1 MGRESVFLRLTF
13 HDEPRY
19 LYDIVTDTK
28 SPASTSNN
36 AVKYAFAVLTALAFL
51 WLSFHDMT
59 ISDIWQHSQNVKPI
73 PVFLILLSVL
83 AGTFLRSYRWT
94 LLLAPLRTDTEKPI
108 GQFNAFYAVLMGYA
122 VNIVLPRGGEV
133 VRLLSICKT
142 ERLPW
147 AGVLATMLI
156 DRMLDVAL
164 LAILLGLTLYFLPG
178 EVTNILPGLVT
189 GGLVL
194 LAAALIGLCM
204 LPTLGHLSQKLL
216 NTAMLKRHIP
226 AKFSAKLSELA
237 LQFDQGAGAL
247 RSFTR
252 YPFIALLSA
261 LIWFTYWLNF
271 YLMVFAFGLE
281 DKITAT
287 KCLII
292 FTIGSVGSLIPT
304 PGSIGSIHYLVK
316 MATVATAQISAE
328 LALAFATT
336 LHLFTF
342 ILFPSLLAAVVFLYK
357 WLIPHT
363 VRT

>member
-1 MGRESVFLRLTF
+1 M
-13 HDEPRY
+13 
-19 LYDIVTDTK
+19 TDTD
-28 SPASTSNN
+28 SPALASSN
-36 AVKYAFAVLTALAFL
+36 AIKYALAVVTAVVFL
-51 WLSFHDMT
+51 WLSFSGT
-59 ISDIWQHSQNVKPI
+59 DIADILAHSQDVKPI
-73 PVFLILLSVL
+73 PVFFILVSVL
-83 AGTFLRSYRWT
+83 VGTFLRSYRWT
-94 LLLAPLRTDTEKPI
+94 LLLAPLRTGSEKPI

-156 DRMLDVAL
+156 DRMLDVAV
-164 LAILLGLTLYFLPG
+164 LAILLGLTLLFLPG
-178 EVTNILPGLVT
+178 EVMRIMPGLVT

-194 LAAALIGLCM
+194 LAVALLGLCL
-204 LPTLGHLSQKLL
+204 LPVFGNISQKIL
-216 NTAMLKRHIP
+216 NASLVKRHTP
-226 AKFSAKLSELA
+226 TKLTSKLAELA

-252 YPFIALLSA
+252 YPLIALLSV

-271 YLMVFAFGLE
+271 YLMVFAFDLQ
-281 DKITAT
+281 DKINAT

-328 LALAFATT
+328 HALAFATT

-342 ILFPSLLAAVVFLYK
+342 ILFPSLIAAVVFLYK
-357 WLIPHT
+357 WLTPHT
-363 VRT
+363 DQT

>member
-1 MGRESVFLRLTF
+1 
-13 HDEPRY
+13 
-19 LYDIVTDTK
+19 VTDNDQ
-28 SPASTSNN
+28 PASNSNN
-36 AVKYAFAVLTALAFL
+36 AIKYALTVVTALAFL
-51 WLSFHDMT
+51 WLSFSGTNIVDVLA
-59 ISDIWQHSQNVKPI
+59 HSQDVKLI
-73 PVFLILLSVL
+73 PVFFILVSVL
-83 AGTFLRSYRWT
+83 VGTFLRSYRWT
-94 LLLAPLRTDTEKPI
+94 LLLAPLRTDSGKPM

-122 VNIVLPRGGEV
+122 INIVLPRGGEV
-133 VRLLSICKT
+133 ARLLSICKT

-164 LAILLGLTLYFLPG
+164 LAVLLGLTLLFLPS
-178 EVTNILPGLVT
+178 EVMSIMPGLVT

-194 LAAALIGLCM
+194 LAAALLGLCL
-204 LPTLGHLSQKLL
+204 LPVFGNISQKML
-216 NTAMLKRHIP
+216 NAPVLKRHIP
-226 AKFSAKLSELA
+226 TKFSSKLAELA

-252 YPFIALLSA
+252 YPFIALLSV

-281 DKITAT
+281 DKINAI

-316 MATVATAQISAE
+316 MATVATTHIPAE
-328 LALAFATT
+328 QALAFATV

-342 ILFPSLLAAVVFLYK
+342 IVFPSLIAAVVFLYK
-357 WLIPHT
+357 WLIQPT
-363 VRT
+363 DPT

>member
-1 MGRESVFLRLTF
+1 M
-13 HDEPRY
+13 
-19 LYDIVTDTK
+19 TDADN
-28 SPASTSNN
+28 PAPTSNN
-36 AVKYAFAVLTALAFL
+36 AVKYALAVVTAVVFL
-51 WLSFHDMT
+51 WLSFRGTDFV
-59 ISDIWQHSQNVKPI
+59 DVLAHSQDVKPI

-83 AGTFLRSYRWT
+83 AGTALRSFRWT
-94 LLLAPLRTDTEKPI
+94 LLLSPLRSESEKPI
-108 GQFNAFYAVLMGYA
+108 GQFNAFYAVMMGYA

-147 AGVLATMLI
+147 AGVLATMMI
-156 DRMLDVAL
+156 DRMLDVAV
-164 LAILLGLTLYFLPG
+164 LAILLGLTLLFLPG
-178 EVTNILPGLVT
+178 EVVSIMPGLAT
-189 GGLVL
+189 GGLAL
-194 LAAALIGLCM
+194 LAAALLGLCL
-204 LPTLGHLSQKLL
+204 LPIFGKISQKLF
-216 NTAMLKRHIP
+216 NTPVLKRYIP
-226 AKFSAKLSELA
+226 VKFSFKLAELS

-252 YPFIALLSA
+252 YPFIALLSV

-281 DKITAT
+281 DKINAI

-328 LALAFATT
+328 HALAFATT

-342 ILFPSLLAAVVFLYK
+342 ILFPSLMAAVVFLYK

>member
-1 MGRESVFLRLTF
+1 M
-13 HDEPRY
+13 
-19 LYDIVTDTK
+19 TDTV
-28 SPASTSNN
+28 SPASTTNS
-36 AVKYAFAVLTALAFL
+36 AIKYALAVITAVVFL
-51 WLSFHDMT
+51 WLAFRGTD
-59 ISDIWQHSQNVKPI
+59 IVDIWEHSQDVKPI
-73 PVFLILLSVL
+73 PVLFILASVL
-83 AGTFLRSYRWT
+83 AGTYLRSYRWT
-94 LLLAPLRTDTEKPI
+94 LLLAPLRTDAEKPI

-164 LAILLGLTLYFLPG
+164 LAILLGLTLLFLPNQ
-178 EVTNILPGLVT
+178 VTNIVPGLAT

-194 LAAALIGLCM
+194 LSAALLGLCL
-204 LPTLGHLSQKLL
+204 LPFFGHLSQKLL
-216 NTAMLKRHIP
+216 NLPLLKRHIP
-226 AKFSAKLSELA
+226 VKFSSKLAELA

-247 RSFTR
+247 RSVTR
-252 YPFIALLSA
+252 YRIIAVLSV

-281 DKITAT
+281 DSINAI

-292 FTIGSVGSLIPT
+292 FTVGSVGSLIPT

-328 LALAFATT
+328 QALAFATI

-342 ILFPSLLAAVVFLYK
+342 IVFPSLIAAVVFLYK
-357 WLIPHT
+357 WLIQPT

>member
-1 MGRESVFLRLTF
+1 MQ
-13 HDEPRY
+13 EPA
-19 LYDIVTDTK
+19 VSK
-28 SPASTSNN
+28 SSSFA
-36 AVKYAFAVLTALAFL
+36 KHLFAVLVAIVFL
-51 WLSFHDMT
+51 WLSFHG
-59 ISDIWQHSQNVKPI
+59 IAFADIWQHSQNTKPVPI
-73 PVFLILLSVL
+73 FFICISVL
-83 AGTFLRSYRWT
+83 VGTFLRSYRWT
-94 LLLAPLRTDTEKPI
+94 ILLAPLRTSSEKPI

-164 LAILLGLTLYFLPG
+164 LAILLGLTLFFLPSQ
-178 EVTNILPGLVT
+178 VMNIIPGLVT
-189 GGLVL
+189 GGVALMG
-194 LAAALIGLCM
+194 AAVVGLCI
-204 LPTLGHLSQKLL
+204 LPNIGVILKKILKLDFS
-216 NTAMLKRHIP
+216 NRHISN
-226 AKFSAKLSELA
+226 KLSSKLSELA
-237 LQFDQGAGAL
+237 LQFDQGAGSL

-252 YPFIALLSA
+252 YPYIAFLSV

-281 DKITAT
+281 DKINAL

-316 MATVATAQISAE
+316 MASIATARIPAE
-328 LALAFATT
+328 QALAFATV

-342 ILFPSLLAAVVFLYK
+342 IVFPSLLAAVVFLYK
-357 WLIPHT
+357 WLIQPID
-363 VRT
+363 RT

>member
-1 MGRESVFLRLTF
+1 M
-13 HDEPRY
+13 
-19 LYDIVTDTK
+19 TDTN
-28 SPASTSNN
+28 SPAIASSN
-36 AVKYAFAVLTALAFL
+36 AIKYALAVVTAVVFL
-51 WLSFHDMT
+51 WLSFSGTDMAG
-59 ISDIWQHSQNVKPI
+59 ILAHSQDVKLI
-73 PVFLILLSVL
+73 PVFFILVSVL
-83 AGTFLRSYRWT
+83 VGTFLRSYRWT
-94 LLLAPLRTDTEKPI
+94 LLLAPLRTGSEKPV

-156 DRMLDVAL
+156 DRMLDVAV
-164 LAILLGLTLYFLPG
+164 LAILLGLTLLFLPG
-178 EVTNILPGLVT
+178 EVMRIMPGLVT

-194 LAAALIGLCM
+194 LAAALLGLCL
-204 LPTLGHLSQKLL
+204 LPVFGHISQKIL
-216 NTAMLKRHIP
+216 NIPVVKRHTP
-226 AKFSAKLSELA
+226 ARLSSKLVELA

-252 YPFIALLSA
+252 YPLIALLSV

-281 DKITAT
+281 DKINAT

-328 LALAFATT
+328 HALAFATT

-342 ILFPSLLAAVVFLYK
+342 ILFPSLIAAVVFLYK
-357 WLIPHT
+357 WLTPHT
-363 VRT
+363 DQT

>member
-1 MGRESVFLRLTF
+1 MQ
-13 HDEPRY
+13 EPA
-19 LYDIVTDTK
+19 VAK
-28 SPASTSNN
+28 SNSIAKHS
-36 AVKYAFAVLTALAFL
+36 FAVLVAIVFL
-51 WLSFHDMT
+51 WLSFRG
-59 ISDIWQHSQNVKPI
+59 IAFSDIWLHSQNVRPLPI
-73 PVFLILLSVL
+73 FCIFISVV

-94 LLLAPLRTDTEKPI
+94 LLLVPLRTNAEKPI

-164 LAILLGLTLYFLPG
+164 LAILLGLTLLFLPN
-178 EVTNILPGLVT
+178 EVISILPALAT
-189 GGLVL
+189 GGFVLMGAAVVGLCLLPNLGMILKKILVL
-194 LAAALIGLCM
+194 DFSKRH
-204 LPTLGHLSQKLL
+204 LPTKFCSKLL
-216 NTAMLKRHIP
+216 
-226 AKFSAKLSELA
+226 ELA
-237 LQFDQGAGAL
+237 LQFDQGAGSL

-252 YPFIALLSA
+252 YPYIAFLSV

-271 YLMVFAFGLE
+271 YLMVHAFGLE
-281 DKITAT
+281 NKIDAI

-292 FTIGSVGSLIPT
+292 FTVGSVGSLIPT

-316 MATVATAQISAE
+316 IATVATAQIPAE
-328 LALAFATT
+328 QALAFATI

-342 ILFPSLLAAVVFLYK
+342 IVFPSLLAAVVFLYK
-357 WLIPHT
+357 WMSH
-363 VRT
+363 RK